1 MANGGAFGSK
11 LESPVPEVARSLA
24 NKYKRPVLAILSRE
38 DSVRLG
44 PKRPPIA
51 GGVNKNGQGIIR
63 VARTPGITDAIHSV
77 APEIKVEE
85 VDLKGPITSS
95 KIRAA
100 GWAEAQILLS
110 GAAGQVGSIIS
121 PDGSSASAQVDERRI
136 NISLR
141 CGEPLDEAVLRSY
154 CIGAAHMAWSWVTSE
169 SLTVDENGEVQDL
182 TIRSF
187 GIVRAGEMPEVHV
200 DIEPGKGKSVN
211 GSDAV
216 FAAVAAAT
224 WIHKGTLPE
233 WPTG

>member
-1 MANGGAFGSK
+1 M
-11 LESPVPEVARSLA
+11 E
-24 NKYKRPVLAILSRE
+24 
-38 DSVRLG
+38 
-44 PKRPPIA
+44 
-51 GGVNKNGQGIIR
+51 
-63 VARTPGITDAIHSV
+63 
-77 APEIKVEE
+77 EI
-85 VDLKGPITSS
+85 DLRGPITSS

-100 GWAEAQILLS
+100 GWAEAQILLC
-110 GAAGQVGSIIS
+110 GALGEVGTIIS
-121 PDGSSASAQVDERRI
+121 PDGSSASAEVDDRRI
-136 NISLR
+136 NISVR
-141 CGEPLDEAVLRSY
+141 CGKPLNEMVLRSY

-200 DIEPGKGKSVN
+200 EIEPDKGKSIN